1 VETTVRRSKA
11 QTRVLEQYLKAQADE
26 GAGKATCMSKS
37 RGRCSRHLNKSARR
51 QQQIGSIAIGK
62 NADLLV
68 VKGDPASHISDIE
81 NVEIVFKDGAG
92 YDSRKLLDA
101 ASGHYGEF

>member
-1 VETTVRRSKA
+1 MIRIA
-11 QTRVLEQYLKAQADE
+11 TRPLATPMRAVILFATLN
-26 GAGKATCMSKS
+26 GAIFLG
-37 RGRCSRHLNKSARR
+37 R

-68 VKGDPASHISDIE
+68 VMGDPASRISDIE
-81 NVEIVFKDGAG
+81 NVEMVFKDGAG
-92 YDSRKLLDA
+92 DDSRKLLDA